1 MIAIRQ
7 LKLFLLTLVLC
18 GLWVPVAE
26 ATVFWIEDFL
36 PGSVDPLAA
45 ESNWG
50 FRRDADNQLVGTYR
64 IVDLGD
70 ELFDP
75 TLNGTSAVEIWSGD
89 GSDYAILAD
98 FARTD
103 RTRGSVSETTI
114 GMPSEG
120 QSRYLYFWGVYN
132 NEGDARY
139 TFGLDQ
145 GDVFNDE
152 LASGFGFAHYQEADT
167 LLHRYNDLT
176 EGERSHAPGDYDYRI
191 HLHSPAD
198 PDLEVHWQYKPVG
211 TPTWITTHSRTVAG
225 GNPASIDDAPDRVI
239 KMAADGGTHRFY
251 IDKMEFSDEDRSGVI
266 VDGDFQWGS
275 TGGGDFFSPFNWTPT
290 GTPGLNNTMTFS
302 GMAQGPSTVFADQ
315 AVSASSITFDNSQ
328 HRYHIA
334 GSGPFNLTAGDAG
347 DPQIQVL
354 SGDHEFQTEVNLVDN
369 TTMDVATGAT
379 LEFENK
385 FSLVGNI
392 LTKTGEGLLAI
403 NNQLNTGEGT
413 VDVQGGTILGVGAI
427 GGDLNNVTGSIAPG
441 LSPGVLTVGGDF
453 SQHDTGTL
461 EIEIGGTAQGEE
473 YDSLAVTGTAAVDG
487 TLWVSLIDDFV
498 PSAGQQFTV
507 LSSAGLTAGG
517 LTLAGPASDSF
528 NLVVD
533 GSDLVL
539 QSLGSS
545 VAGDYSGNGLVDAAD
560 YNIWRDTFGQS
571 VPIGTGADGVA
582 NGVID
587 ELDYEFWKGRFGISA
602 TATGSGQT
610 VPEPASILLAML
622 TVLAAVCHRR
632 CPR

>member
-7 LKLFLLTLVLC
+7 LKFFLLTLVLC
-18 GLWVPVAE
+18 GLWVPTAE

-50 FRRDADNQLVGTYR
+50 FRRDAEQQLVGTYR

-89 GSDYAILAD
+89 GGDYAILAD

-167 LLHRYNDLT
+167 LLHRYDDLT

-225 GNPASIDDAPDRVI
+225 GNPASIDDAADRVI

-251 IDKMEFSDEDRSGVI
+251 IDKVEFSDEDRSGII

-369 TTMDVATGAT
+369 TTMDVATGAA

-392 LTKTGEGLLAI
+392 LTKTGEGLLAF

-441 LSPGVLTVGGDF
+441 LSPGILTVGGDF
-453 SQHDTGTL
+453 FQQDTGTL
-461 EIEIGGTAQGEE
+461 EIEIGGTTQGEE
-473 YDSLAVTGTAAVDG
+473 YDSLAVTGSAAVDG

-507 LSSAGLTAGG
+507 LTSAGLTAGG

-545 VAGDYSGNGLVDAAD
+545 VAGDYSGNGFVDAAD

-602 TATGSGQT
+602 TATGSGQA
-610 VPEPASILLAML
+610 VPEPASILLVML
-622 TVLAAVCHRR
+622 TVVAAGCYRR
-632 CPR
+632 QAR